1 MPGKTNYIVRFFKTV
16 SGDTGSDC
24 EICQQS
30 VPVSADTE
38 ESAVEQAITEICRA
52 ERLKAWT
59 DHADRYEVE
68 PAPDEDAA
76 VSSDRA
82 IRSDSTRIRP
92 AKDGAG

>member
-24 EICQQS
+24 EICQRS

-68 PAPDEDAA
+68 PAPEEDAS

-82 IRSDSTRIRP
+82 ISNGRPRIRP